1 MATAKK
7 SPKKPGDVK
16 SGGSDGATESK
27 QPAAARQSDEPVVSS
42 VSGFSDNIRLGNEGP
57 ALFGKSAGIA
67 VVAIGL
73 GVALGAAEGDGFK
86 RFLHSY
92 LVAYCVAL
100 AVSAGS
106 LYWVTLQHLV
116 NSHWSVVVRRIGELF
131 AANAPLM
138 GVLSLPIVIPVMM
151 GNGVIYE
158 WAEHAKVEGDHLLH
172 HKHPYLNPV
181 FFLIRMFVYF
191 GFWTLL
197 SRYYLKNSVRLDET
211 GSAGIVPKLRASSGP
226 AMIGF
231 ALTVTFCS
239 IDLIMSVD
247 AHWFSTIF
255 GVYFFASCVLCVHA
269 TLSLSAMWLQS
280 KGRLAKSVT
289 AEHYHDIGK
298 MLFAFTI
305 FWAYVAFAQ
314 FMLIWYANIPE
325 ETVWFKERFAHGWGT
340 VSWFLLFG
348 HFVFP
353 FFGMLSRH
361 VKRNKKGLAFFAF
374 WTLAMV
380 YLDMFWLI
388 LPNIEHEP
396 TFKLFD
402 LLLVIGLLS
411 ALVAGVARRAA
422 KLNLLPTRDP
432 RLGRSLAFENI

>member
-16 SGGSDGATESK
+16 SGGSDGVSESR
-27 QPAAARQSDEPVVSS
+27 QPVAKKSEEPIVSS
-42 VSGFSDNIRLGNEGP
+42 VPGFSDNIRLGNEGP

-67 VVAIGL
+67 VVSIGL
-73 GVALGAAEGDGFK
+73 GIALGAAEGDGFK

-138 GVLSLPIVIPVMM
+138 GVLSLPIVIPVVM
-151 GNGVIYE
+151 GNGIIYE
-158 WAEHAKVEGDHLLH
+158 WANHATVEGDHLLH

-197 SRYYLKNSVRLDET
+197 SRFYLKNSIRLDET
-211 GSAGIVPKLRASSGP
+211 GSAAIVPKLRAAAGP

-231 ALTVTFCS
+231 ALTITFCA

-269 TLSLSAMWLQS
+269 TVSLSAMWLQG
-280 KGRLAKSVT
+280 KGRLTKSVT
-289 AEHYHDIGK
+289 AEHYHDLGK

-340 VSWFLLFG
+340 LSWFLLFG

-374 WTLAMV
+374 WMLAMV

-396 TFKLFD
+396 NFKLFD
-402 LLLVIGLLS
+402 FLLAIGLLS